1 MDTPVLRH
9 LPRPCPGTRT
19 TAPASTPY
27 LKMTSISY
35 FLLLPSSSE
44 NSAEFHFYV
53 KVQQLTPKPQ
63 ANRIVDCFSQTYFT
77 CCVASLFRMS
87 ANCVTPQQSHP
98 PKTNNNRRVVT
109 GKAVSRHRGL
119 AGVKVCYPARLYNW
133 LILLILWQV
142 NDAFLLLLFVL

>member
-1 MDTPVLRH
+1 MSSERSVAKSRCTAVHRQTRTDLRVTPACPMDTPVLRH

-35 FLLLPSSSE
+35 FLLLPSSPE

-63 ANRIVDCFSQTYFT
+63 ANRIVDCFSQSWNIPTFT
-77 CCVASLFRMS
+77 LPVVLPLSLGCRP
-87 ANCVTPQQSHP
+87 T
-98 PKTNNNRRVVT
+98 
-109 GKAVSRHRGL
+109 VSRRNRVTHPR
-119 AGVKVCYPARLYNW
+119 PTTIEEW
-133 LILLILWQV
+133 
-142 NDAFLLLLFVL
+142 